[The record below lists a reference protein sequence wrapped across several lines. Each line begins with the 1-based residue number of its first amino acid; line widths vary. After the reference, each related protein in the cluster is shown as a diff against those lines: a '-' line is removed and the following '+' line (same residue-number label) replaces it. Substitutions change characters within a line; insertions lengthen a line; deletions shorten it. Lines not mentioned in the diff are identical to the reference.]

1 MIGIRGRILF
11 CDGEKRAWTPS
22 FRMLPGRK
30 LGLFENVG
38 IINNLIQPFEMYREQ
53 KSSDR
58 FWLSVVASTALAVG
72 TCAVIGKFA
81 PHILGIP
88 LASQQTHESMP
99 RVLVL
104 DANDAMVRLGE
115 QLPNGMNDTATL
127 RKLVDNAMADL
138 ADAGAV
144 IIDKRAVR
152 AMPEGVEIDTQ
163 VFVDRIIKTM
173 PLMPETALKPVPVPK
188 LDIKKAGEH
197 QSDRPA
203 IKIDVTPEEL
213 ADLAKPP
220 QSEEDL
226 QKTLD
231 VLNQFADVLEQMQ
244 KAQNAQQKTP

>member
-1 MIGIRGRILF
+1 
-11 CDGEKRAWTPS
+11 
-22 FRMLPGRK
+22 MLPGRK

-88 LASQQTHESMP
+88 LASQQTHEPMP

-127 RKLVDNAMADL
+127 RKLVDNAMA
-138 ADAGAV
+138 
-144 IIDKRAVR
+144 VR

-173 PLMPETALKPVPVPK
+173 PPMPETALKPVPVPK

>member
-1 MIGIRGRILF
+1 M
-11 CDGEKRAWTPS
+11 PS
-22 FRMLPGRK
+22 FRMLPGRER
-30 LGLFENVG
+30 GLFENG
-38 IINNLIQPFEMYREQ
+38 WIDNNFIQPILMYTNNG
-53 KSSDR
+53 SDR
-58 FWLSVVASTALAVG
+58 FWLSVIASTSLAVG
-72 TCAVIGKFA
+72 SCAVIGKFA

-88 LASQQTHESMP
+88 LDSQKTPVPAP

-115 QLPNGMNDTATL
+115 QLPNGVNDTATI
-127 RKLVDNAMADL
+127 RRLVDDAMADL
-138 ADAGAV
+138 AEAGAV

-152 AMPEGVEIDTQ
+152 AAPEGVQIDTQ
-163 VFVDRIIKTM
+163 VFVDRIVKTL
-173 PLMPETALKPVPVPK
+173 PPMPETALKPVPVPK
-188 LDIKKAGEH
+188 LDVKKAGEH
-197 QSDRPA
+197 QSDRSA

-244 KAQNAQQKTP
+244 KVQNAQQKTP

>member
-1 MIGIRGRILF
+1 
-11 CDGEKRAWTPS
+11 
-22 FRMLPGRK
+22 
-30 LGLFENVG
+30 
-38 IINNLIQPFEMYREQ
+38 
-53 KSSDR
+53 
-58 FWLSVVASTALAVG
+58 
-72 TCAVIGKFA
+72 
-81 PHILGIP
+81 
-88 LASQQTHESMP
+88 MP

-173 PLMPETALKPVPVPK
+173 PPMPETALKPIPVPK